1 MRRISPVYPM
11 RKQLLAILPGLALA
25 LLATSHEARAQTD
38 PASLPAHDVHQ
49 GLLVAVDPYIPADR
63 YKSKFGKHTPFEA
76 GVVALE
82 VYFRNDTAAPLK
94 IDLDA
99 IRLLISAPGDPKQK
113 LEPLA
118 PDYVADLVLLKGKV
132 NPRPNRLP
140 LPLPGGAVKSGKGK
154 DWDEFA
160 GELRSMALSSD
171 VLAPNSSSHGFLYF
185 DIDRKYEWLAG
196 ARLQLPDVT
205 SMLDHKA
212 LLFFEVDLGP
222 AKP

>member
-1 MRRISPVYPM
+1 MRFTLSPRQRPWMRRISPVYPM

-94 IDLDA
+94 IDLDS

-132 NPRPNRLP
+132 NPRPNRRP
-140 LPLPGGAVKSGKGK
+140 LPLPGGAHRFSSCSRTKVRCLICTRRLPSN
-154 DWDEFA
+154 WA
-160 GELRSMALSSD
+160 QRSRATM
-171 VLAPNSSSHGFLYF
+171 
-185 DIDRKYEWLAG
+185 
-196 ARLQLPDVT
+196 
-205 SMLDHKA
+205 
-212 LLFFEVDLGP
+212 
-222 AKP
+222 